1 MHGNLRKLP
10 KSVTDHFE
18 QNIHKVAKHVLIMW
32 EIIAPN
38 YSNIQCKKIS

>member
-1 MHGNLRKLP
+1 VQGNLQKPL

-32 EIIAPN
+32 ESIAPN